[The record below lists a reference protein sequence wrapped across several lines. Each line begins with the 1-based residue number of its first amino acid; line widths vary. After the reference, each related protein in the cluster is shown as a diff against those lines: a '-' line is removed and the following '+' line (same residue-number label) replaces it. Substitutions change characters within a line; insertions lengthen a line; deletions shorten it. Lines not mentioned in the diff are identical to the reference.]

1 MSSNRLIYDEET
13 YKTDLKQSIGPFAYS
28 LDPVR
33 YENLNKC
40 RMDLGIIAGTSVSH
54 IRGNLVDLETEL
66 RGQNRNASSCPSNHY
81 MPPVLNEDNS
91 YVQPTTINIKQ
102 EPNRSARVI
111 DTTLTHL
118 PSCQMVEYKP
128 IPKEPKMKMELCPE
142 NN

>member
-13 YKTDLKQSIGPFAYS
+13 YKTNLKQSVGSFAYT

-40 RMDLGIIAGTSVSH
+40 RMELGVLAGTSVSH

-66 RGQNRNASSCPSNHY
+66 RGQNRNASACPSNHY
-81 MPPVLNEDNS
+81 IPPFLADDNS
-91 YVQPTTINIKQ
+91 YVQPKTIKIKG
-102 EPNRSARVI
+102 EPNRQEKVI
-111 DTTLTHL
+111 DTSLTHL
-118 PSCQMVEYKP
+118 PSCQMVQYKP
-128 IPKEPKMKMELCPE
+128 IPKETKTTFNPCP